1 MMFDEEAD
9 GEGVVNVPDSLLG
22 LLPRR
27 GHLTTSSLLWIVL
40 LGKPSCTIVR
50 EFWENLQMGLT
61 SPPEFVMLQF
71 FKTFSKCQ
79 ICQQKKQYVFSLA
92 WSLLNTVH
100 ECFMDHMHH

>member
-1 MMFDEEAD
+1 MTYEEAD

-50 EFWENLQMGLT
+50 KFWENLQIGLT
-61 SPPEFVMLQF
+61 PPPP
-71 FKTFSKCQ
+71 
-79 ICQQKKQYVFSLA
+79 
-92 WSLLNTVH
+92 
-100 ECFMDHMHH
+100 

>member
-27 GHLTTSSLLWIVL
+27 RHLTTSSLLWIVL

-50 EFWENLQMGLT
+50 KFWENLQIGLT
-61 SPPEFVMLQF
+61 PPPP
-71 FKTFSKCQ
+71 
-79 ICQQKKQYVFSLA
+79 
-92 WSLLNTVH
+92 
-100 ECFMDHMHH
+100 